1 MDYQQINHW
10 YVSLGWCTLKLFFL
24 QWVEQIVGKE
34 QNTTSVDYF
43 LKKIGYK
50 REKILYFLV
59 ISVSYK
65 TNRQYT

>member
-1 MDYQQINHW
+1 MYI
-10 YVSLGWCTLKLFFL
+10 KAFFL